1 MNQSYTLLTLSARMP
16 SRFTPAD
23 TLSCRRQTNPEDT
36 PNVAL
41 SLTVRTLGP
50 LTDMAISGDGPA

>member
-1 MNQSYTLLTLSARMP
+1 MP